1 MKIGIRKA
9 TVKDYPALLSLFDE
23 IDVLHRDNLPD
34 IFQKPKGPAR
44 ELDFYLYLISEKG
57 HGLFIAIIDRN
68 IVGFGHAIVKEAAD
82 IPILV
87 PRRYVIVDSIVVKSE
102 YKNQGIGR
110 MLMEAMEEWA
120 AKEGATSI
128 ELNVYEFNAE
138 AINFYGK
145 LGYRNLSR
153 KLSKDL

>member
-1 MKIGIRKA
+1 M
-9 TVKDYPALLSLFDE
+9 
-23 IDVLHRDNLPD
+23 
-34 IFQKPKGPAR
+34 
-44 ELDFYLYLISEKG
+44 
-57 HGLFIAIIDRN
+57 FIAIIDRN

-128 ELNVYEFNAE
+128 ELNVYEFNAQ